1 MSTSIR
7 TRLSAAFLLLA
18 ALPLLVAA
26 VFGLNLLYRYALT
39 ISTHHMEEIA
49 QRVASQVEHELTGYE
64 HELRM
69 LLRYQDFTRLP
80 PAEQRRLLEELL
92 AANDYFVQG
101 MLLDSDGR
109 ELARVSSRDF
119 IAPDALQDRRTE
131 LRFTRPLTDRDL
143 YVSDVFIDDVY
154 GEPLVSISVPILDL
168 HSGRAALILS
178 VDARLAN
185 IWHFIAGLKFE
196 TGVEVY
202 VLDQNNR
209 LVAHRNPSLV
219 LRDTRFNYQ
228 PTSRLQRGLAGTQVV
243 LADTAFSFGRQQFL
257 VVAEQTAGEALR
269 PAWDM
274 LAVFAAVSLLALA
287 AAIVLVGVAR
297 RMIVDRLIRVAETA
311 RAIAGGDLQ
320 RRMVIERDDE
330 LGMLG
335 VAFNDMTEH
344 LLHSLEQA
352 HLSEEQFR
360 QLAETVPQ
368 VVWLADWSGV
378 VPPDW
383 SRYRLIYVSPL
394 FEQVWG
400 RRVSELHERPELWN
414 EGIHPEDRQRVR
426 QTLQEQAAATG
437 FVCEYRVVRPDGS
450 VRHVRDQALPV
461 HDAAGQVYRLAGLA
475 QDVTEL
481 RDNERRL
488 TRLNRA
494 LQTLSA
500 CNEALVRAADEEQL
514 LQSICQHL
522 VTRGKYLYAIV
533 QRVDRDGLPRQQA
546 IDCGMAW
553 DDVSPAV
560 REAIGA
566 VQRQVL
572 RQPQAVSLPLAV
584 GADVGLVQ
592 PMVTG
597 LALTTADALQGT
609 LVVWGSDAVDQDEI
623 RLLRELADDVAFGL
637 QTLRIRQ
644 ERDRAEQQIIL
655 ERDRAEQ
662 YLQIAAVMIVALN
675 ERGQVV
681 LLNRKGCELLGYT
694 EEEVLGRD
702 WFDTF
707 VPEEMRAVV
716 RDTFAQLMAGSIE
729 LTEHYDNPVLT
740 RSGER
745 RLISFSNNFVR
756 DAAGRIIGTISSG
769 EDITEWAHNQEQLA
783 RLTRALRTLS
793 ACNEALV
800 RTADEQE
807 LLQRI
812 CDLIVDTGSYRR
824 AWIGYA
830 EPADGFRIV
839 ARAARDAA
847 ALAAIDTIVAAGAG
861 QQRDAMARRGYVR
874 CGGTEAMAGSP
885 DAGGSAIALALIA
898 DHAVLGTLSVYSDA
912 EAAFDAEEVALL
924 TELAAD
930 LAFGIQ
936 VLRIRSARDLAEQSL
951 RELNAEL
958 EQRVEQ
964 RTRELQRNEER
975 FRITVASL
983 AEGVV
988 VTDTA
993 GRVQFMNPEA
1003 EHLLGWPQQ
1012 ELAGANLHDA
1022 VHVHAAGGAQIP
1034 FADCPQHHAI
1044 ASGRIFQSD
1053 GETFRRRDGGLFPAA
1068 VVAAPLKAEDRVIGT
1083 VVAFQD
1089 ISLRKEVE
1097 RMKDELISTVSHEL
1111 RTPLTSLRG
1120 FVELMLMR
1128 DYPRERQQ
1136 EFLQIV
1142 HRETLRLNK
1151 LVDEFLDIQRM
1162 ESGRQEYLMKPLAL
1176 VPLLEDIVARYRQ
1189 TDTLHVYHLELAA
1202 ELPLVVG
1209 DVERLQQVMENLL
1222 SNAVKFSPD
1231 GGAILVSA
1239 QRHPDTVEVRVQDH
1253 GIGIPAEALGHVFE
1267 KFYRVEQPA
1276 DRPRAPGTGLGLPLV
1291 QEIIA
1296 AHGGVVGA
1304 ESTFG
1309 EGSSFW
1315 FTLPLPHAS

>member
-1 MSTSIR
+1 MSASIR

-18 ALPLLVAA
+18 VLPLLVAA
-26 VFGLNLLYRYALT
+26 VFGLNLLYRYALN
-39 ISTHHMEEIA
+39 ISAHHMEEIA
-49 QRVASQVEHELTGYE
+49 QRVASQVEHELEGYE
-64 HELRM
+64 NELRM
-69 LLRYQDFTRLP
+69 LLRYQAFTRLS
-80 PAEQRRLLEELL
+80 PAEHRRQLEELI
-92 AANDYFVQG
+92 AANDSFMQG
-101 MLLDSDGR
+101 MLLDGEGR

-119 IAPDALQDRRTE
+119 IAPSVLQDRRSE
-131 LRFTRPLTDRDL
+131 PRFSRPFTDHEL
-143 YVSDVFIDDVY
+143 YVSDVFIDELY
-154 GEPLVSISVPILDL
+154 GEPLVSISVPVLDL
-168 HSGRAALILS
+168 GSGQAVLVLS
-178 VDARLAN
+178 VDARLSH
-185 IWHFIAGLKFE
+185 IWNLIAGLKVDA
-196 TGVEVY
+196 GVDVY
-202 VLDQNNR
+202 VLDQGSR

-228 PTSRLQRGLAGTQVV
+228 HTRSLQSGLAGEQVA
-243 LADTAFSFGRQQFL
+243 LADASFRFGPQQFR
-257 VVAEQTAGEALR
+257 VVAEQAAGEALR
-269 PAWDM
+269 PAQEM
-274 LAVFAAVSLLALA
+274 LTVFAAVVLLALA
-287 AAIVLVGVAR
+287 AAMVLVDVAR
-297 RMIVDRLIRVAETA
+297 RMIVERLIRVAETA

-320 RRMVIERDDE
+320 RRVTIERDDE

-344 LLHSLEQA
+344 LLRSLEQA

-368 VVWLADWSGV
+368 VVWLADWGGV

-400 RRVSELHERPELWN
+400 RRVTDLHDQPDLWN
-414 EGIHPEDRQRVR
+414 RGIHPEDRERVQ
-426 QTLQEQAAATG
+426 QTMVAQATDAG
-437 FVCEYRVVRPDGS
+437 YVCEYRVVRPDGS
-450 VRHVRDQALPV
+450 VRHIRDQALPV

-481 RDNERRL
+481 RENERRL

-500 CNEALVRAADEEQL
+500 CNEALVRAEDEEQL
-514 LQSICQHL
+514 LRSICQQL

-553 DDVSPAV
+553 DDVTPVA

-566 VQRQVL
+566 VQQQVL
-572 RQPQAVSLPLAV
+572 RQPQPVSRPLDI
-584 GADVGLVQ
+584 GAADGLAR

-597 LALTTADALQGT
+597 LALRTAESLQGA

-623 RLLRELADDVAFGL
+623 KLLRELADDVAFGL
-637 QTLRIRQ
+637 LTLRIRQ

-707 VPEEMRAVV
+707 VPEEMRATV
-716 RDTFAQLMAGSIE
+716 RDTFAQLMAGRIE
-729 LTEHYDNPVLT
+729 LTEHYENPVVT

-745 RLISFSNNFVR
+745 RLIAFSNNFVR
-756 DAAGRIIGTISSG
+756 DATGRITGTISSG
-769 EDITEWAHNQEQLA
+769 EDITEWAHSQEQLT

-800 RTADEQE
+800 RTTDEQG

-812 CDLIVDTGSYRR
+812 CELIVDTGGYRR

-830 EPADGFRIV
+830 EPADAFRVV
-839 ARAARDAA
+839 ARAARDAD
-847 ALAAIDTIVAAGAG
+847 ALAAIDAIVAAGAP
-861 QQRDAMARRGYVR
+861 QQR
-874 CGGTEAMAGSP
+874 EAMAQRGHVRCAGTLAP
-885 DAGGSAIALALIA
+885 GGDATGSAIALALIA
-898 DHAVLGTLSVYSDA
+898 DHSVLGTLSVYA
-912 EAAFDAEEVALL
+912 ETENAFDPEEVALMR
-924 TELAAD
+924 ELAAD

-936 VLRIRSARDLAEQSL
+936 ALRIRSARDLAEQSL
-951 RELNAEL
+951 RELNVEL

-983 AEGVV
+983 AEGVI
-988 VTDTA
+988 VTDTD

-1012 ELAGANLHDA
+1012 ELVGMNLHDT
-1022 VHVHAAGGAQIP
+1022 VHVHTTDGMPIP
-1034 FADCPQHHAI
+1034 VTDCPQHHAI
-1044 ASGRIFQSD
+1044 ASGKVYQSD
-1053 GETFRRRDGGLFPAA
+1053 HEALRRRGGEIFPAA
-1068 VVAAPLKAEDRVIGT
+1068 VIAAPLKAEERVVGT

-1128 DYPRERQQ
+1128 DYSRERQR

-1142 HRETLRLNK
+1142 HRETLRLNR

-1176 VPLLEDIVARYRQ
+1176 APLLEYLVARYRQ
-1189 TDTLHVYHLELAA
+1189 TDTLHTYHLELASD
-1202 ELPLVVG
+1202 LPEVVG
-1209 DVERLQQVMENLL
+1209 DVERLQQVVENLL

-1231 GGAILVSA
+1231 GGAIMISA
-1239 QRHPDTVEVRVQDH
+1239 QRHADSVEVRVQDH
-1253 GIGIPAEALGHVFE
+1253 GIGIPTEALGHVFE

-1276 DRPRAPGTGLGLPLV
+1276 DRPRAAGTGLGLPLV
-1291 QEIIA
+1291 QEIVA
-1296 AHGGVVGA
+1296 AHGGTVGV
-1304 ESTFG
+1304 ESSYG

-1315 FTLPLPHAS
+1315 FTLPLPHAN

>member
-1 MSTSIR
+1 MTTSIR
-7 TRLSAAFLLLA
+7 TRLSVAFLVLA
-18 ALPLLVAA
+18 VLPLLAAA
-26 VFGLNLLYRYALT
+26 VFGLNLLYRYALN
-39 ISTHHMEEIA
+39 ISTHHMEEVA
-49 QRVASQVEHELTGYE
+49 QRIASQVEHELAGYE
-64 HELRM
+64 NEMRM
-69 LLRYQDFTRLP
+69 LLRYHDFTRLP
-80 PAEQRRLLEELL
+80 SAEQRRLLEELL
-92 AANDYFVQG
+92 AANDSFMQV
-101 MLLDSDGR
+101 MVLDREGR
-109 ELARVSSRDF
+109 ESVRVSSRDL
-119 IAPDALQDRRTE
+119 IAPDILQDYRTAP
-131 LRFTRPLTDRDL
+131 RFTQPLADGGL
-143 YVSDVFIDDVY
+143 YVSDVFIDELY
-154 GEPLVSISVPILDL
+154 GEPLISISVPILEL
-168 HSGRAALILS
+168 RTGKAALILS
-178 VDARLAN
+178 VDVRLSN
-185 IWHFIAGLKFE
+185 IWHLIAGLKFE
-196 TGVEVY
+196 PGVEVY
-202 VLDQNNR
+202 VLDQNSR

-228 PTSRLQRGLAGTQVV
+228 RTSNLQDGLAGGQVV
-243 LADTAFSFGRQQFL
+243 LADASFSFGRQQFR
-257 VVAEQTAGEALR
+257 VAAEQAAGEALR
-269 PAWDM
+269 PAWEM
-274 LAVFAAVSLLALA
+274 LAVFALVILLALA
-287 AAIVLVGVAR
+287 AAIALVGVAQ

-311 RAIAGGDLQ
+311 RAVAAGDLQ
-320 RRMVIERDDE
+320 RRVVIERDDE

-335 VAFNDMTEH
+335 TAFNDMTEH
-344 LLHSLEQA
+344 LLRSLEQT

-400 RRVSELHERPELWN
+400 RRVSELHDRPELWS
-414 EGIHPEDRQRVR
+414 EGIHPEDRQRVQ
-426 QTLQEQAAATG
+426 QTLMEQAAANG

-450 VRHVRDQALPV
+450 VRYVRDQALPV

-488 TRLNRA
+488 IRLNRA

-500 CNEALVRAADEEQL
+500 CNEALVRAEDEEQL

-522 VTRGKYLYAIV
+522 VTRGSYLYAIV
-533 QRVDRDGLPRQQA
+533 QRVDRDGLPRLDA
-546 IDCGMAW
+546 VDCGMAW
-553 DDVSPAV
+553 DDMAPAT

-566 VQRQVL
+566 VQRQVP
-572 RQPQAVSLPLAV
+572 RQPQPVSVPLAV
-584 GADVGLVQ
+584 GVDNGLAQ
-592 PMVTG
+592 PMLTG
-597 LALTTADALQGT
+597 LALRAADALQGT

-637 QTLRIRQ
+637 LTLRIRQ

-675 ERGQVV
+675 ERGEIV
-681 LLNRKGCELLGYT
+681 LLNRKGCELLGYS

-707 VPEEMRAVV
+707 VPEEMRTTV
-716 RDTFAQLMAGSIE
+716 RTTFTQLMAGRIG
-729 LTEHYDNPVLT
+729 LTEHYDNQVLT

-756 DAAGRIIGTISSG
+756 DATGRIIGTISSG
-769 EDITEWAHNQEQLA
+769 EDVTERARTQAQLV

-800 RTADEQE
+800 RTTDEQQ
-807 LLQRI
+807 LLERI
-812 CDLIVDTGSYRR
+812 CKLIVDTGGYRR

-830 EPADGFRIV
+830 EPEDGFRVV
-839 ARAARDAA
+839 ARAARDAE
-847 ALAAIDTIVAAGAG
+847 ALAAIDVIVAAGAH
-861 QQRDAMARRGYVR
+861 QQR
-874 CGGTEAMAGSP
+874 EAMAKRGYARCAGTGAMAGVADAAGSV
-885 DAGGSAIALALIA
+885 ALALIA
-898 DHAVLGTLSVYSDA
+898 DHAVLGALSVYT
-912 EAAFDAEEVALL
+912 EAEEALDPEEVSL
-924 TELAAD
+924 LNELAAD

-936 VLRIRSARDLAEQSL
+936 ALRVRSARDLAEQSL

-964 RTRELQRNEER
+964 RTRELLRNEER

-983 AEGVV
+983 AEGVI
-988 VTDTA
+988 VTDTD

-1012 ELAGANLHDA
+1012 ELVGMNLHDT
-1022 VHVHAAGGAQIP
+1022 VHVHTTDGMPIP
-1034 FADCPQHHAI
+1034 VTDCPQHHAI
-1044 ASGRIFQSD
+1044 ASGKVYQSD
-1053 GETFRRRDGGLFPAA
+1053 HEALRRRGGEIFPAA
-1068 VVAAPLKAEDRVIGT
+1068 VIAAPLKAEERVVGT

-1128 DYPRERQQ
+1128 DYSRERQRQ
-1136 EFLQIV
+1136 FLQIV
-1142 HRETLRLNK
+1142 HRETLRLNR

-1176 VPLLEDIVARYRQ
+1176 APLLEDIVARYRQ
-1189 TDTLHVYHLELAA
+1189 TDTLHTYHLELATGLP
-1202 ELPLVVG
+1202 ELVG
-1209 DVERLQQVMENLL
+1209 DVERLQQVVENLL

-1231 GGAILVSA
+1231 GGAIMISA
-1239 QRHPDTVEVRVQDH
+1239 QRHADSVEVRVQDH
-1253 GIGIPAEALGHVFE
+1253 GIGIPTEALGHVFE

-1276 DRPRAPGTGLGLPLV
+1276 DRPRAAGTGLGLPLV
-1291 QEIIA
+1291 QEIVA
-1296 AHGGVVGA
+1296 AHGGTVGV
-1304 ESTFG
+1304 ESSYG

-1315 FTLPLPHAS
+1315 FTLPLPHAN